1 MHLQSLP
8 FCDWWQPW
16 LKLTNKSNKRLQIL
30 RYIMSSPYICDLN
43 WIQQPRPQMPF
54 CTYLKQLGALP
65 ISQNS
70 RGAKSE
76 SVSTKDTRD
85 AYDIINRF
93 ISKERKMVLSGA
105 DRSDRSLRPVCPGR
119 HQNKNFI
126 IQISTTLAQIH

>member
-1 MHLQSLP
+1 
-8 FCDWWQPW
+8 
-16 LKLTNKSNKRLQIL
+16 
-30 RYIMSSPYICDLN
+30 
-43 WIQQPRPQMPF
+43 MPF

-105 DRSDRSLRPVCPGR
+105 DRSDWFALADTKKQHFIVQMHHTNTKPLR
-119 HQNKNFI
+119 
-126 IQISTTLAQIH
+126 